1 MLLITS
7 TTRTT
12 TLLFSPLR
20 LPTYIFQILAD
31 SVLGHLPHLSNL
43 VFPIRNLFILESWP
57 FSTSCTTPSS
67 SASRSRSPPS
77 STLFF

>member
-57 FSTSCTTPSS
+57 F
-67 SASRSRSPPS
+67 
-77 STLFF
+77 